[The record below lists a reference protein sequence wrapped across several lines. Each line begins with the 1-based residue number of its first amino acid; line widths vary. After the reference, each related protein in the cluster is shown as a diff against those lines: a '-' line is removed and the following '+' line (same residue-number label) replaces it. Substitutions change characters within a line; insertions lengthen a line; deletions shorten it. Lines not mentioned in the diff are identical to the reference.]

1 MAVGAKNSTQF
12 DKIGAI
18 NGVPEVKIGSL
29 GPVDFLSISGPPPPP
44 DAISVNPE
52 YYVFTTSGGL
62 KEVAT
67 VTCSEAG
74 IPSTFTASVTSDPQS
89 IIEELVTTGG
99 NSGDTIWVTVI
110 TNSTYHS
117 ACASATIT
125 LTCGDA
131 SCELIIYQDGY
142 VGECEF

>member
-44 DAISVNPE
+44 DAISVDPT
-52 YYVFTTSGGL
+52 YYVFTTAGGL

-74 IPSTFTASVTSDPQS
+74 IPSTFTAAVTSDPQS

-99 NSGDTIWVTVI
+99 NSGDSIWVTVI
-110 TNSTYHS
+110 TNSTQHTS
-117 ACASATIT
+117 CASATIT

-131 SCELIIYQDGY
+131 ECDLIINQDGTIE
-142 VGECEF
+142 GCS

>member
-1 MAVGAKNSTQF
+1 MAYLTF
-12 DKIGAI
+12 
-18 NGVPEVKIGSL
+18 NGKYLRYGGKMLTTTFE
-29 GPVDFLSISGPPPPP
+29 PPPPP

-52 YYVFTTSGGL
+52 YYVFTTAGGT
-62 KEVAT
+62 EGVSV

-74 IPSTFTASVTSDPQS
+74 IPSTFSASVTSDPQG

>member
-1 MAVGAKNSTQF
+1 MSYLTY
-12 DKIGAI
+12 
-18 NGVPEVKIGSL
+18 NGK
-29 GPVDFLSISGPPPPP
+29 FLRYGGKMLTTTFEPPPPP

-62 KEVAT
+62 EGVAT

-74 IPSTFTASVTSDPQS
+74 IPSTFSASVTSDPQS

-110 TNSTYHS
+110 TNSTQHVS
-117 ACASATIT
+117 CASATIT

-131 SCELIIYQDGY
+131 DCDLIINQDGTIE
-142 VGECEF
+142 ECS

>member
-1 MAVGAKNSTQF
+1 MSYLTY
-12 DKIGAI
+12 
-18 NGVPEVKIGSL
+18 NGKYLRYGGKMLTTTFE
-29 GPVDFLSISGPPPPP
+29 PPPPP

-142 VGECEF
+142 VGGCEF

>member
-1 MAVGAKNSTQF
+1 MSYLTY
-12 DKIGAI
+12 
-18 NGVPEVKIGSL
+18 NGKYLRYNGKMLTTTFE
-29 GPVDFLSISGPPPPP
+29 PPPPP

-62 KEVAT
+62 EEVAT

-99 NSGDTIWVTVI
+99 NSGDSIWVSVI

-142 VGECEF
+142 VGECEI

>member
-1 MAVGAKNSTQF
+1 MAYLTF
-12 DKIGAI
+12 
-18 NGVPEVKIGSL
+18 NGKYLRYGGKMLTTTFE
-29 GPVDFLSISGPPPPP
+29 PPPPP

-52 YYVFTTSGGL
+52 YYVFTTAGGTGG
-62 KEVAT
+62 VSV

-74 IPSTFTASVTSDPQS
+74 IPSTCSASITSDPQG

-131 SCELIIYQDGY
+131 SCELTIYQDGY
-142 VGECEF
+142 IEECEF

>member
-1 MAVGAKNSTQF
+1 MLTTTF
-12 DKIGAI
+12 
-18 NGVPEVKIGSL
+18 E
-29 GPVDFLSISGPPPPP
+29 PPPPP

-52 YYVFTTSGGL
+52 YYVFTTAGGL
-62 KEVAT
+62 EGVSV

-74 IPSTFTASVTSDPQS
+74 IPSTFSASVTSDPQG

-99 NSGDTIWVTVI
+99 NSGDTIWVLVI

>member
-1 MAVGAKNSTQF
+1 MDMSYLTY
-12 DKIGAI
+12 
-18 NGVPEVKIGSL
+18 NGKYLRFGGKMLTTTFE
-29 GPVDFLSISGPPPPP
+29 PPPPP

-52 YYVFTTSGGL
+52 YYVFTTAGGL
-62 KEVAT
+62 EGVSV

-74 IPSTFTASVTSDPQS
+74 IPSTFSASVTSDPQG

-99 NSGDTIWVTVI
+99 NSGYTIWVMVI
-110 TNSTYHS
+110 TNSTQHNS
-117 ACASATIT
+117 CASATIT

-142 VGECEF
+142 VGECEV